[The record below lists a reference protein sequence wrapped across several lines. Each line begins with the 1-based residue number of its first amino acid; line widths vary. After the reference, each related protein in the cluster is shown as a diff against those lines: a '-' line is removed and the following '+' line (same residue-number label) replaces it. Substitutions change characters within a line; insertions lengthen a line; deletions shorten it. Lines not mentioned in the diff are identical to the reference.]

1 MHDAAAA
8 ANSDW
13 LRIAVYV
20 VAALASAAVAVRS
33 WGGRAHDDRW
43 IATFWSVTA
52 ALLVLLAL
60 ARGISFGAELA
71 HWGRTVFR
79 TEGWYPDRRP
89 LQRDA
94 ILALVAGAGIVGVAG
109 GGVLVARRWASL
121 LPAFLLVVALL
132 TFVSVRAISLHD
144 IDAVLYRR
152 SLADVQFSA
161 LIELLVTALIGL
173 AAAVA
178 ATAPRPAPPP
188 PRTVEM
194 EQAD

>member
-1 MHDAAAA
+1 MHDAVVA

-13 LRIAVYV
+13 LRIAVYG
-20 VAALASAAVAVRS
+20 VAALASATVAVRS
-33 WGGRAHDDRW
+33 WSGRERDGRW
-43 IATFWSVTA
+43 IAGFWSVTA
-52 ALLVLLAL
+52 GLLVLLAL

-71 HWGRTVFR
+71 HWGRSVFR

-94 ILALVAGAGIVGVAG
+94 ILALVAGASFIGVTG
-109 GGVLVARRWASL
+109 GAVLVARRWASL

-173 AAAVA
+173 AAAIA
-178 ATAPRPAPPP
+178 AAAPRREPPST
-188 PRTVEM
+188 RIEV